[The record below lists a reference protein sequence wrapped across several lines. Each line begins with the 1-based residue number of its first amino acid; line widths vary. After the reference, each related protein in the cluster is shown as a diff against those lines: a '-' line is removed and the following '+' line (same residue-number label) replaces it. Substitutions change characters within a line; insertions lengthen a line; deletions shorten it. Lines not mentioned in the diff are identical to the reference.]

1 MARRLRADV
10 SSFAWNLLMTSDQS
24 LSGLFHSP
32 PLTIDA
38 NHGIEE
44 ALQVMTERRISCLL
58 VRQPGGGDIC
68 GIVTEKDLVRSYS
81 GVAHHACKRVS
92 DIMATQLQTV
102 PASMGHLE
110 AYRLMMERRIRHLP
124 VTDADGKIIGI
135 ITESDYVHSLGADY
149 YVRMKDVA
157 SVMAPATLMEPGD
170 SLRQALSQLS
180 RSDVTC
186 VVVVEN
192 SGGDQKR
199 LGILTE
205 RDVVRLLR
213 KDVDADKSR
222 LSEVMTSPVVTVSR
236 DATLFDASEILAE
249 RRIRRVVVV
258 DGDGHPVGI
267 LSQHEIVKGLENEYI
282 GHLEGV
288 IAEKNRALSEFS
300 DARQGLETQSQ
311 LLRRMLDE
319 LSVAHSELREFTK
332 IAAHDLQEPLRRIM
346 TYGQMLGRH
355 LGEEVD
361 EEGAGY
367 LKVMMDQSDRAR
379 QLVQGLVGYS
389 ASMISLERLE
399 IISTADAV
407 QGALA
412 LLHTEIER
420 YGAEILVSDRLPAV
434 RASRAMLVEIFSC
447 LIGNAIKFRRP
458 GHVPKI
464 EVSCSEERGAWH
476 FMVSD
481 NGIGIEEAYQ
491 ETIFGLFSR
500 LHPVG
505 DYPGSGVGLAIC
517 WRLAELAG
525 GRVWVES
532 CLGQGSRFHITLARV
547 AATADA

>member
-1 MARRLRADV
+1 
-10 SSFAWNLLMTSDQS
+10 MTSDQS

-44 ALQVMTERRISCLL
+44 ALQIMTERRISCLL

-92 DIMATQLQTV
+92 DIMATQLLTV

-135 ITESDYVHSLGADY
+135 ITESDYVRSLGADY

-157 SVMAPATLMEPGD
+157 SVMAPVTLMGPGD
-170 SLRQALSQLS
+170 SLRQALGLLS

-186 VVVVEN
+186 VVVVVEN
-192 SGGDQKR
+192 SGGDQDR

-213 KDVDADKSR
+213 KDVDADQSR

-288 IAEKNRALSEFS
+288 IVEKNRALSELS

-355 LGEEVD
+355 LGEEMD

-367 LKVMMDQSDRAR
+367 LKIMMDQSDRAR

-420 YGAEILVSDRLPAV
+420 YGAEIFGLGQIAGGASQPGHAGGDFQLPDRQCHQVPTPRSCPKDRGQLLGGARGLAFHGLGQWHRHRGSLSGDHLRSVFPSASGGGLPRQRRRVGHLPASG
-434 RASRAMLVEIFSC
+434 R
-447 LIGNAIKFRRP
+447 IGRWAGLGRILCWTRQSFPRHLGP
-458 GHVPKI
+458 
-464 EVSCSEERGAWH
+464 CCC
-476 FMVSD
+476 
-481 NGIGIEEAYQ
+481 IG
-491 ETIFGLFSR
+491 
-500 LHPVG
+500 
-505 DYPGSGVGLAIC
+505 
-517 WRLAELAG
+517 
-525 GRVWVES
+525 
-532 CLGQGSRFHITLARV
+532 
-547 AATADA
+547 